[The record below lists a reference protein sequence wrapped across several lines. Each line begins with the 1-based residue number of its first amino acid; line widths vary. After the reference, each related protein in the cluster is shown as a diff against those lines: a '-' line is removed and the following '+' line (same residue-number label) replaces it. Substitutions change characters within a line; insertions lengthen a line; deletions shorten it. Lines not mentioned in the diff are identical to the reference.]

1 MEEIFRQRLAKKG
14 INLVVFDFF
23 AQTQSGLRYYG
34 MSQGLSVFLDSG
46 SATQLTLFHELAHV
60 YLMEHW
66 ESKPVKALRKII
78 LDQPVFK
85 KAKMLYMDRIVF
97 NNGQRFENLIYGNP
111 EIMSRSNYMKKNKD
125 SGKGNQ
131 QLKEEYYEYATK
143 ILAKDAII
151 PLPDADQRIILE
163 EAVVT
168 VMSLKKSDFDLNG
181 IIELPRKKGRVRKLV
196 GDVYDLAKKTFT
208 KQEQK
213 EILEKTGNEELA
225 NARDIL
231 DEVMKDYDTQVFT
244 GDGKF
249 EFRRSRK
256 GFGDKLNMLA
266 DPETEVGKSTSEI
279 VNEMYHDFLMMSL
292 IL

>member
-1 MEEIFRQRLAKKG
+1 
-14 INLVVFDFF
+14 
-23 AQTQSGLRYYG
+23 
-34 MSQGLSVFLDSG
+34 
-46 SATQLTLFHELAHV
+46 
-60 YLMEHW
+60 
-66 ESKPVKALRKII
+66 
-78 LDQPVFK
+78 
-85 KAKMLYMDRIVF
+85 
-97 NNGQRFENLIYGNP
+97 
-111 EIMSRSNYMKKNKD
+111 MKKNKD

-196 GDVYDLAKKTFT
+196 GDIYDLAKKTFT
-208 KQEQK
+208 KEEQK

-244 GDGKF
+244 GKGKF
-249 EFRRSRK
+249 EFRRDRQ

-279 VNEMYHDFLMMSL
+279 VNEMYHDFFNDEFGHLERDENGNLEASVLEDIMDHIDESTEQIKL
-292 IL
+292 IMRESQVSELIKDA